1 MSHTTLTPADLAP
14 IVATLADENRAFMR
28 TYPGESDRRQAVHTV
43 YGGAHLFKADS
54 TGKLGEVALRDEREP
69 DRHLRLHGDVI
80 EARAPCIGVAA
91 RALRRQREPGR
102 ESLLCRWD
110 WLRLLGLAARH
121 QHCRL

>member
-54 TGKLGEVALRDEREP
+54 TGKLGEVALRSLREYAP
-69 DRHLRLHGDVI
+69 DAATLTP
-80 EARAPCIGVAA
+80 ATSQRAAVNSSTC
-91 RALRRQREPGR
+91 LGR
-102 ESLLCRWD
+102 
-110 WLRLLGLAARH
+110 
-121 QHCRL
+121 